1 MTTTYAG
8 VATVENDHLAIRVDL
23 DEEKIALV
31 SGEVSIREWPAG
43 GYQVIDLGSGEFV
56 IESEDDAIQFVPDD
70 PRSFA
75 LGLQR
80 GPGPQDG
87 RPGGGFEVQIG
98 PPPKPLTLVGFWALA
113 AVTAALGIWGLVSL
127 L

>member
-1 MTTTYAG
+1 MTTYAG
-8 VATVENDHLAIRVDL
+8 VATVENDHVPVEIDL
-23 DEEKIALV
+23 DAEKITLV

-43 GYQVIDLGSGEFV
+43 DYRVIDLGSGEFV
-56 IESEDDAIQFVPDD
+56 IEADEDSISFLPDD

-75 LGLQR
+75 ERVQNEATPA
-80 GPGPQDG
+80 PGRTDT
-87 RPGGGFEVQIG
+87 FEVRLG

-113 AVTAALGIWGLVSL
+113 VVTAALGIWGLISL